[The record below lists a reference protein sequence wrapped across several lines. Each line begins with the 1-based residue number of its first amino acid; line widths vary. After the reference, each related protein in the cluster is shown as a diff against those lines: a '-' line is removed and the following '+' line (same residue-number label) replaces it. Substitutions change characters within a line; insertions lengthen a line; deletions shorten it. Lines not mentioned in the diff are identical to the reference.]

1 MTLPWLKVHFL
12 QAAAALWPV
21 TKCPSSTRISW
32 TKTDS
37 AISITTSLLS
47 HTRTNA
53 QTHACMQAQA
63 RTYAHTNA
71 VVGIKATVFACT
83 CREWYR
89 RNLSITFLMARVAL
103 HDLRKR
109 VGPTKRRNTP
119 ATWSQTPVNHL
130 LESHLIRYKR
140 QRHCVHWL
148 GITLGVLKRDRF
160 QIKQSPQKKSRL
172 VNVFEMM
179 TYIIWTFI
187 IYMKMNIGSRRGCQT
202 RVIIIVLSFSTYFV
216 FISFW
221 IFFIFSSFKSGFVS
235 IYDSMS
241 LF

>member
-1 MTLPWLKVHFL
+1 MPSLCLDLKSTFYRPPPHSDQWGNVRLLQGFL
-12 QAAAALWPV
+12 GQKPAAPFQLQQV
-21 TKCPSSTRISW
+21 CCLT
-32 TKTDS
+32 
-37 AISITTSLLS
+37 
-47 HTRTNA
+47 HA

-71 VVGIKATVFACT
+71 VIGIKATVFACT

-160 QIKQSPQKKSRL
+160 QIKQSPQKKAGWWMCLKWWR
-172 VNVFEMM
+172 
-179 TYIIWTFI
+179 I
-187 IYMKMNIGSRRGCQT
+187 
-202 RVIIIVLSFSTYFV
+202 
-216 FISFW
+216 
-221 IFFIFSSFKSGFVS
+221 
-235 IYDSMS
+235 
-241 LF
+241 